1 MTAKEFL
8 SQAWRL
14 DQEITTKIE
23 TLDSLNALA
32 TKATA
37 TITGMPRNP
46 SPSRSPMEDVICK
59 IIDLQDEINADIDRL
74 VDLKKLISDAIRE
87 VDDKELRLILEKRY
101 INNQTWPEISVDLGY
116 KMRYM
121 FKLHDIALG
130 KIKIPASVQ

>member
-32 TKATA
+32 TKATS
-37 TITGMPRNP
+37 TITGMPHNP
-46 SPSRSPMEDVICK
+46 SPSRSPMEDIICK
-59 IIDLQDEINADIDRL
+59 IIDIQKEINEDIDRL
-74 VDLKKLISDAIRE
+74 VDLKRLINDTIRE
-87 VDDKELRLILEKRY
+87 VEDKELRLILEKRY

>member
-1 MTAKEFL
+1 MTAKEYL

-32 TKATA
+32 TKATQ
-37 TITGMPRNP
+37 TITGMPHNP
-46 SPSRSPMEDVICK
+46 SRSRSPMEDVICK
-59 IIDLQDEINADIDRL
+59 IIDLQKEINDDIDRL
-74 VDLKKLISDAIRE
+74 VDLKKDISDVIKAVE
-87 VDDKELRLILEKRY
+87 DKELRLILEKRY

-121 FKLHDIALG
+121 FKLHDIALE
-130 KIKIPASVQ
+130 KIKIPSPVH

>member
-1 MTAKEFL
+1 MTAKEYL

-32 TKATA
+32 TKATQ
-37 TITGMPRNP
+37 TITGMPHNP
-46 SPSRSPMEDVICK
+46 SPSRSPMEDTICK
-59 IIDLQDEINADIDRL
+59 IIDLQTEINDDIDRL
-74 VDLKKLISDAIRE
+74 VDLKKEISDVIRA

-121 FKLHDIALG
+121 FKLHDIALE
-130 KIKIPASVQ
+130 KIKIPSSVQ

>member
-1 MTAKEFL
+1 MTAKEYL

-32 TKATA
+32 TKATQ
-37 TITGMPRNP
+37 TITGMPHNP
-46 SPSRSPMEDVICK
+46 SSSRSPMEDVICK
-59 IIDLQDEINADIDRL
+59 IIDLQKEINDDIDKL
-74 VDLKKLISDAIRE
+74 VDLKKEISDVIRA

-121 FKLHDIALG
+121 FKLHDIALE
-130 KIKIPASVQ
+130 KIKIPSPVQ